1 MSSGLRVMCT
11 FVLGEVA
18 FLLEF
23 LVTNSALVRFVTRMD
38 AFVSGE
44 VAFVLKAFITERA
57 WVKPFLRMCSI
68 RNGSCIL
75 LGEAL

>member
-1 MSSGLRVMCT
+1 
-11 FVLGEVA
+11 
-18 FLLEF
+18 
-23 LVTNSALVRFVTRMD
+23 
-38 AFVSGE
+38 
-44 VAFVLKAFITERA
+44 VAFVFKAFITERA